1 MLTILYS
8 GTVGY
13 HLKELQV
20 GSDRTVQRYSR
31 LSSKVGTGGCSPYCT
46 AGTVGYRLKEVQ
58 VGAHH
63 TVQLYSRLS
72 SKGGTG
78 RCSPYCTAVL

>member
-13 HLKELQV
+13 HLKEVQV
-20 GSDRTVQRYSR
+20 GAHHTVQRYSI
-31 LSSKVGTGGCSPYCT
+31 
-46 AGTVGYRLKEVQ
+46 GYHLKEVQ
-58 VGAHH
+58 VDAHH

-78 RCSPYCTAVL
+78 RCSPYCTAVQ

>member
-8 GTVGY
+8 CTVGY
-13 HLKELQV
+13 H
-20 GSDRTVQRYSR
+20 
-31 LSSKVGTGGCSPYCT
+31 
-46 AGTVGYRLKEVQ
+46 LKEVQ

-72 SKGGTG
+72 SKVGAVGAHHIVQLYSRLSTKVGAG
-78 RCSPYCTAVL
+78 RCSSYCTAVQ